1 MPPKNWFY
9 GIDHANSTRI
19 IKYFQENK
27 IFDVYKFNDIDI
39 FLKNRLGFK
48 DLFKLIYFY
57 FFFKIHKQEYVFALN
72 SSYIIYC
79 NLAFKKRVINFFS
92 QILNIKCILRWD
104 HLNEQI
110 PNIVESI
117 LKKSQF
123 YEVVDYKK
131 FFLEKIDNIN
141 FNHYTWQ
148 KDEYFCEKNFLE
160 NKLELKNFK
169 LRQLNFF
176 FTNERVYNRTLL
188 NKKNNLKT
196 VGLVG
201 IINQPYEQIKEI
213 KNLALIINDK
223 KKFFEKKYYKNL
235 IDYSN
240 YEYLKKKNDI
250 MQIENTQFY
259 GLDFLKNKEKILDA
273 DNFFSE
279 VSKFF
284 IVINPSNPISL
295 TITPKFYQIFLHGG
309 FCINELPSETPPK
322 LKKFKEY
329 IFYEDINDLK
339 KKIEFFKNNLSVYYS
354 IKQEIYEISENLK
367 KDTHKIFFD
376 EFIK

>member
-9 GIDHANSTRI
+9 GIDHANSNRI
-19 IKYFQENK
+19 IRYFQENK

-57 FFFKIHKQEYVFALN
+57 FFFKIQKQKYVFALN
-72 SSYIIYC
+72 SSYILYC
-79 NLAFKKRVINFFS
+79 NLVFKKRVVNFFS

-123 YEVVDYKK
+123 HQVVDYKK

-148 KDEYFCEKNFLE
+148 QNEYFCEKNFLE
-160 NKLELKNFK
+160 NKLEIKY
-169 LRQLNFF
+169 LRLRRLDFF
-176 FTNERVYNRTLL
+176 FTNERIYNHTLL
-188 NKKNNLKT
+188 NKKNNLKK
-196 VGLVG
+196 VGLIG
-201 IINQPYEQIKEI
+201 IINQPYEQTKEI
-213 KNLALIINDK
+213 KNLAILIHDK
-223 KKFFEKKYYKNL
+223 KKFFEKKYFRSL
-235 IDYSN
+235 INYSN
-240 YEYLKKKNDI
+240 YKYSKKKNELMNIDNI
-250 MQIENTQFY
+250 QFY
-259 GLDFLKNKEKILDA
+259 GLDLSKNKEKILDA

-284 IVINPSNPISL
+284 IIINPSNPISL
-295 TITPKFYQIFLHGG
+295 TITPKFYQIFLYGG
-309 FCINELPSETPPK
+309 FCMNELPSETPPK
-322 LKKFKEY
+322 LKKLKEY
-329 IFYEDINDLK
+329 IFYENLNDLK

-354 IKQEIYEISENLK
+354 IKQEIYEISKNLK
-367 KDTHKIFFD
+367 KDTHRIFFD
-376 EFIK
+376 ELIK